1 MEPPLGFTFPPVPV
15 GTGPSARN
23 VSNPFSPCTRRQPH
37 DPGLGAQ
44 VAVTDRLV
52 GQEPVCHSSPQLT
65 LVFLTSRIVFQANVN
80 LKSANYFNSFLLPLV
95 ASTQW
100 RPGTASGVPGVS
112 VKTSCSAA
120 QHERLELSL
129 PAHAQLKSF
138 RLAPWV
144 PLAEPLQPAQSLN
157 EIQQELPR
165 AGRNREWTQSLCVS
179 LCLLHGV
186 ARARCVRSV
195 PSCQFAEPRTAAEG
209 AAQMP
214 PFPFLLL
221 RPWLVYLVA
230 RD

>member
-1 MEPPLGFTFPPVPV
+1 MPFESSADTCLPNIKDWLSGKCKFEISQLFQQFFTSPGSQHPV
-15 GTGPSARN
+15 A
-23 VSNPFSPCTRRQPH
+23 
-37 DPGLGAQ
+37 AW
-44 VAVTDRLV
+44 
-52 GQEPVCHSSPQLT
+52 HSQ
-65 LVFLTSRIVFQANVN
+65 RC
-80 LKSANYFNSFLLPLV
+80 
-95 ASTQW
+95 
-100 RPGTASGVPGVS
+100 VPGVS